1 TITEIK
7 NANNRFCL
15 CGSHDRLCGQ
25 KSYQKKKE
33 VQEDFFHTA
42 DRRDKKTSQKYCII
56 NTFDTLG
63 QILVNEFA
71 FTFLL

>member
-1 TITEIK
+1 LTITTITEIK

-42 DRRDKKTSQKYCII
+42 DCRDIKNPNNRCYI
-56 NTFDTLG
+56 NTFKSGRSNFG
-63 QILVNEFA
+63 QNSD
-71 FTFLL
+71 